1 MCVALSQRTLY
12 LVLPLAKQA
21 TSNNSHHHINSYHPM
36 QTDQQCGIC
45 QTGHTITNPVNLSCC
60 GTSYCAGCINRLLTT
75 KNIYGCTPQ
84 CPHCRKKITPT
95 PQLDAVVQKFRQLQL
110 QSKLDGVNS
119 SHIETVLSS
128 DGRSSPRSSVEGFT
142 KSFRRSPRVCRQNP
156 LTYEHL
162 LKVDISDILLG
173 GSGWA
178 FTRNKRQ
185 RVDPSKKVPILVV
198 CNDLLPKL
206 EKLPI
211 DSPEYFDVL
220 YDVVVWRLG
229 VLPLAEERLN
239 NNDERV
245 LVEYVPGHEST
256 TRDCSDYPTSLDEF
270 IEEFRQWLVDHPE
283 FNFIRE
289 VVLDIAEHQR
299 AIIQWLLDNPD
310 QLNKVWQEGHQK
322 QWYANWL
329 MEQHQ
334 LDKLCHPDCNFCKGT
349 AFEKS
354 PFHCDGDHH
363 GQEAVQ
369 SKRRHW
375 HYNSEGEATTMVQSS
390 KYNKEQF
397 KDQKDGLKPVCSSRH
412 MYDTHNKIR
421 NGTGPYSFLQRWQY
435 LLVTGLVLYINDDQC
450 FFTDD
455 EVDFENYTGYDTQHS
470 TAMMNALIGEI
481 EYASQKLDGISHLWS
496 RKYATYEEFRDAVFR
511 EVVMV
516 VLCKRSAHKLIDWG
530 IARQHLF
537 PGMPPY
543 PFVKRTCNGITALVP
558 RLLPP
563 PPSTIETT
571 STTTST
577 TRTTESP
584 TTITIRNVTHT
595 TTITT
600 SITTSTKVTTQQ
612 NVSQHDREKLQKE
625 VARVSDKA
633 TFMKEIANSS
643 YTIENAIIS
652 ETRAKDP
659 QLDWEDFRKI
669 PGLEHLDG
677 ATIRNRWDAHSA
689 RVREEERKEQVRKEN
704 AIIFETRAKDPQL
717 DLDDFRKIPGL
728 EQLDGATIRNRLDAH
743 SARVREKERKEQVR
757 KESLP
762 LPRVILAACAREKE
776 ERKQSARE
784 ASIAE
789 WKKGPLFT
797 PNSVTVTRSNNDK
810 LGLGIKALSHGK
822 YMYTQVRS
830 IDPGSLFDGTALR
843 KGMFLYSI
851 NGVECESYEHGH
863 SLLKKAEGTI
873 HIMAGYVRPDKMH

>member
-1 MCVALSQRTLY
+1 MDRLMDAL
-12 LVLPLAKQA
+12 
-21 TSNNSHHHINSYHPM
+21 M
-36 QTDQQCGIC
+36 D
-45 QTGHTITNPVNLSCC
+45 
-60 GTSYCAGCINRLLTT
+60 
-75 KNIYGCTPQ
+75 
-84 CPHCRKKITPT
+84 
-95 PQLDAVVQKFRQLQL
+95 
-110 QSKLDGVNS
+110 
-119 SHIETVLSS
+119 
-128 DGRSSPRSSVEGFT
+128 
-142 KSFRRSPRVCRQNP
+142 
-156 LTYEHL
+156 
-162 LKVDISDILLG
+162 
-173 GSGWA
+173 
-178 FTRNKRQ
+178 
-185 RVDPSKKVPILVV
+185 
-198 CNDLLPKL
+198 
-206 EKLPI
+206 
-211 DSPEYFDVL
+211 
-220 YDVVVWRLG
+220 
-229 VLPLAEERLN
+229 
-239 NNDERV
+239 
-245 LVEYVPGHEST
+245 
-256 TRDCSDYPTSLDEF
+256 
-270 IEEFRQWLVDHPE
+270 
-283 FNFIRE
+283 
-289 VVLDIAEHQR
+289 
-299 AIIQWLLDNPD
+299 
-310 QLNKVWQEGHQK
+310 
-322 QWYANWL
+322 
-329 MEQHQ
+329 
-334 LDKLCHPDCNFCKGT
+334 
-349 AFEKS
+349 
-354 PFHCDGDHH
+354 
-363 GQEAVQ
+363 
-369 SKRRHW
+369 
-375 HYNSEGEATTMVQSS
+375 
-390 KYNKEQF
+390 
-397 KDQKDGLKPVCSSRH
+397 
-412 MYDTHNKIR
+412 
-421 NGTGPYSFLQRWQY
+421 
-435 LLVTGLVLYINDDQC
+435 
-450 FFTDD
+450 
-455 EVDFENYTGYDTQHS
+455 
-470 TAMMNALIGEI
+470 ALIHETQ
-481 EYASQKLDGISHLWS
+481 YATRKMGKISAIWS
-496 RKYATYEEFRDAVFR
+496 RTHHATYAEFRDAVFR

-516 VLCKRSAHKLIDWG
+516 VLCKRSAHKKLIDWG

-563 PPSTIETT
+563 PPTTTIETT
-571 STTTST
+571 STITST
-577 TRTTESP
+577 TDTKESP

-669 PGLEHLDG
+669 PGLE
-677 ATIRNRWDAHSA
+677 
-689 RVREEERKEQVRKEN
+689 
-704 AIIFETRAKDPQL
+704 
-717 DLDDFRKIPGL
+717 
-728 EQLDGATIRNRLDAH
+728 QLDGATIRNRLDAH

-797 PNSVTVTRSNNDK
+797 PNSVTVTHSNNDK